1 MPRLVAVTSVAL
13 GLLLAAA
20 PRAHAEPED
29 AVALLPLDA
38 DKNLEIYG
46 QPVASE
52 IARALVAGKVDV
64 VVVGPKMAVPERA
77 KLIIDG
83 TITAKGDAVILA
95 VRMRNTAD
103 GTTLLTLS
111 STAPTLANIDT
122 AAAEVSAK
130 VLPAVR
136 ERLAS
141 LHKPVVDHPHP
152 VAPVAPVAMPVAV
165 APAPM
170 LVSVT
175 ATGAAGEPLRAALT
189 TAVTA
194 WATAHHREAIA
205 TEPPTL
211 ALKVAPATVLARGR
225 DLAIAFEISRL
236 ALEPGVIPMGRARV
250 RVRIADAKTVLFDR
264 VIITDTVVGDRGQSP
279 AALTARIAREVL
291 EILRPHL
298 RRVVPA
304 WR

>member
-1 MPRLVAVTSVAL
+1 MPRLVAVTSVAF
-13 GLLLAAA
+13 GLMLAVA

-38 DKNLEIYG
+38 DKQLEIYG

-52 IARALVAGKVDV
+52 IARALVAGNVDV

-77 KLIIDG
+77 RLIIDG
-83 TITAKGDAVILA
+83 TISAKGNAVILA

-111 STAPTLANIDT
+111 STAPTLASIDT

-141 LHKPVVDHPHP
+141 LHEPVLDHPHP
-152 VAPVAPVAMPVAV
+152 VAVVGAPAAV

-170 LVSVT
+170 LVSVS
-175 ATGAAGEPLRAALT
+175 ATGAGGEPLRAALA

-194 WATAHHREAIA
+194 WATAHHRAAIP

-211 ALKVAPATVLARGR
+211 APRLAPKTVLASGR

-236 ALEPGVIPMGRARV
+236 ALESGVIPVGRARV
-250 RVRIADAKTVLFDR
+250 RVRIADGKAILFDR
-264 VIITDTVVGDRGQSP
+264 VVVTDTVLGERGMS
-279 AALTARIAREVL
+279 ADALTARIAREVL

>member
-52 IARALVAGKVDV
+52 IARALVAGEVDV

-83 TITAKGDAVILA
+83 TITAKGNAVILA

-136 ERLAS
+136 ERLAA
-141 LHKPVVDHPHP
+141 LHAPLLQVTRPHDPLTRSIVDDRLPMS
-152 VAPVAPVAMPVAV
+152 VAI
-165 APAPM
+165 
-170 LVSVT
+170 T
-175 ATGAAGEPLRAALT
+175 ATGPAGEPLRAALT
-189 TAVTA
+189 EAVGTSA
-194 WATAHHREAIA
+194 AAHHRRIV
-205 TEPPTL
+205 T
-211 ALKVAPATVLARGR
+211 APAPQVASLTGATPAPG
-225 DLAIAFEISRL
+225 LAIAFEIMRL
-236 ALEPGVIPMGRARV
+236 SLEPGAVPLGRARV
-250 RVRIADAKTVLFDR
+250 RVRISQDGALRFDR
-264 VIITDTVVGDRGQSP
+264 VVITDTVVGDRGS
-279 AALTARIAREVL
+279 
-291 EILRPHL
+291 RPT
-298 RRVVPA
+298 R
-304 WR
+304 

>member
-1 MPRLVAVTSVAL
+1 MQMPRLVAVTSVAF
-13 GLLLAAA
+13 GLMLAVA

-38 DKNLEIYG
+38 DKHLEIYG

-52 IARALVAGKVDV
+52 IARALVAGKIDV

-77 KLIIDG
+77 RLIIDG

-95 VRMRNTAD
+95 VRMRNPSD

-111 STAPTLANIDT
+111 STAPTLASIDT

-141 LHKPVVDHPHP
+141 FHKPVVAAPHP
-152 VAPVAPVAMPVAV
+152 VAVVGVPAAV

-189 TAVTA
+189 TEVAA
-194 WATAHHREAIA
+194 WATAHHRAALA
-205 TEPPTL
+205 TEPPKL
-211 ALKVAPATVLARGR
+211 APKVAAATVLASGR

-236 ALEPGVIPMGRARV
+236 SLEAGVIPMGRARV
-250 RVRIADAKTVLFDR
+250 RVRIADAKAVLFDR
-264 VIITDTVVGDRGQSP
+264 VVVTDTVLGERNMTTE
-279 AALTARIAREVL
+279 ALTARLAREVL

-298 RRVVPA
+298 RRAVPT
-304 WR
+304 WQ